1 MIMANGANHSNLDH
15 PFEVKFDHAGISV
28 PDLESSIAWYSTM
41 LGFEVE
47 GRATLPPVQA
57 KIAFLRRGNLRVELF
72 EVPGAAALPDDRRV
86 PDEDLHTHGNKHVCY
101 AVKDVRAVTDEL
113 KSRGADIVFIKEM
126 GQVTVAYIR
135 DNAGNLIE
143 LVQRPDPW

>member
-1 MIMANGANHSNLDH
+1 M
-15 PFEVKFDHAGISV
+15 
-28 PDLESSIAWYSTM
+28 
-41 LGFEVE
+41 
-47 GRATLPPVQA
+47 
-57 KIAFLRRGNLRVELF
+57 
-72 EVPGAAALPDDRRV
+72 

-113 KSRGADIVFIKEM
+113 KSRGGADIVFIKEM
-126 GQVTVAYIR
+126 GQVTDIR